1 MALALFDLD
10 HTLVSA
16 DTPTLWFNYLI
27 DRGLAEARVIEPKIQ
42 RFTADY
48 RAGTLDYEAYMR
60 FELENLAD
68 FDMPTLRALR
78 EDFRA
83 ERIRPQ
89 ISQKARDLLQ
99 KHRDQGDT
107 LTIITA
113 TNYFV
118 AEASSIELGVDNLL
132 ATEGEIQHGRYTGRP
147 SGTLCF
153 KEGKIAKL
161 REWLANREESLE
173 DSDFYSDS
181 RNDVPLLEAA
191 TRAFAVNP
199 DPTLAA
205 IAAERGWPVLDL
217 AVRSAAE

>member
-99 KHRDQGDT
+99 KLRHDLPMIPNHDPQSGCPRSGRRMSCGHPHPVRD
-107 LTIITA
+107 
-113 TNYFV
+113 V
-118 AEASSIELGVDNLL
+118 AVG
-132 ATEGEIQHGRYTGRP
+132 
-147 SGTLCF
+147 
-153 KEGKIAKL
+153 
-161 REWLANREESLE
+161 
-173 DSDFYSDS
+173 
-181 RNDVPLLEAA
+181 
-191 TRAFAVNP
+191 
-199 DPTLAA
+199 
-205 IAAERGWPVLDL
+205 
-217 AVRSAAE
+217 